1 MNSLPTIILAS
12 NTSWSIFNFRSGVI
26 LLLQEQGFEVAVYA
40 PRDEYTG
47 RLESMGVKFFEATVD
62 SKGKNVLFDLMY
74 AFKFYNFLTVQKP
87 VLTINYTIKSVIYG
101 SIAARLANIPT
112 INVVTGMGYVFNSQ
126 NWLTTLVRGL
136 YKVALKSADKV
147 FFLNRED
154 RDYFL
159 KKGLVNRNI
168 CVLLPGEGVD
178 VEKFTPVRDVS
189 LETKSISFILMAR
202 MLWEK
207 GVGEFVEVAKRI
219 KTKFPNSRFALLGF
233 VDVENPGAI
242 GLNEVKR
249 WENLGIIEY
258 LGCTSDVRGVLRD
271 FDCVVLPSFYSEGL
285 PRSLLEASAMGIPI
299 ITTDSVG
306 CRDVV
311 QDGVTGMLCEPKDVN
326 SLENAIERMCALS
339 AQQRLRMGL
348 AGRSK
353 VLVQFDEKI
362 VLNIYEESIR
372 SLLDLPSGNV

>member
-1 MNSLPTIILAS
+1 
-12 NTSWSIFNFRSGVI
+12 
-26 LLLQEQGFEVAVYA
+26 
-40 PRDEYTG
+40 
-47 RLESMGVKFFEATVD
+47 
-62 SKGKNVLFDLMY
+62 
-74 AFKFYNFLTVQKP
+74 
-87 VLTINYTIKSVIYG
+87 
-101 SIAARLANIPT
+101 
-112 INVVTGMGYVFNSQ
+112 
-126 NWLTTLVRGL
+126 
-136 YKVALKSADKV
+136 
-147 FFLNRED
+147 
-154 RDYFL
+154 
-159 KKGLVNRNI
+159 
-168 CVLLPGEGVD
+168 LLPGEGVD